1 MMLHGIATYSVI
13 ATIWHYVKY
22 KIAHRDDQWFPGTGW
37 GKGKSA
43 EHKHIYTL
51 KLFRGQIL
59 KFHSPIFG
67 MEEKKKNLTGKKA
80 GF

>member
-59 KFHSPIFG
+59 NSTHKSLG
-67 MEEKKKNLTGKKA
+67 WKRKKNLTGKKV